1 MRFDR
6 FTIKAQE
13 AVQDAQQIAESKGH
27 QQIDTLHLLAAL
39 LQQEHGIVT
48 PVLQKLGVD
57 KDSIYVKVMSS
68 LDRLP
73 QVRGA

>member
-13 AVQDAQQIAESKGH
+13 AIQDAQQIAESKGH

-39 LQQEHGIVT
+39 LQQEQGTVT
-48 PVLQKLGVD
+48 PILQKN
-57 KDSIYVKVMSS
+57 SEQIRMASM
-68 LDRLP
+68 
-73 QVRGA
+73 